1 MEQYVELGLFV
12 KEQEDGSLLIQ
23 KSEYIE
29 DGWFIHKKENGFH
42 LYEIPCFG
50 GEESFIDVY
59 SDFESAYSFA
69 MELC

>member
-1 MEQYVELGLFV
+1 MEQYVKLGLFV

-29 DGWFIHKKENGFH
+29 NGWFIHKKENGFH
-42 LYEIPCFG
+42 LYEIPLFG
-50 GEESFIDVY
+50 GEESLIDVY
-59 SDFESAYSFA
+59 SDFESAYSSA

>member
-1 MEQYVELGLFV
+1 MEQYVKLGLFV

-42 LYEIPCFG
+42 LYEIHLFG
-50 GEESFIDVY
+50 GEESLIDVY
-59 SDFESAYSFA
+59 SDFESAYSSA

>member
-1 MEQYVELGLFV
+1 MEQYVKLGLFV

-29 DGWFIHKKENGFH
+29 DGWFLHKKENGFH

-50 GEESFIDVY
+50 GEESLIDVY
-59 SDFESAYSFA
+59 SDFESAYSSA

>member
-1 MEQYVELGLFV
+1 MEQYVKLGLFV

-42 LYEIPCFG
+42 LYEIPLFG
-50 GEESFIDVY
+50 GEESLIDVY
-59 SDFESAYSFA
+59 SDFESAYSSA

>member
-1 MEQYVELGLFV
+1 MEQYVKLGLFV

-50 GEESFIDVY
+50 GEESLIDVY
-59 SDFESAYSFA
+59 SDFESAYSSA

>member
-1 MEQYVELGLFV
+1 MEQYVKLGLFV

-29 DGWFIHKKENGFH
+29 DGWLIHKKENGFH
-42 LYEIPCFG
+42 LYEIPLFG
-50 GEESFIDVY
+50 GEESLIDVY
-59 SDFESAYSFA
+59 SDFESAYSSA

>member
-1 MEQYVELGLFV
+1 MEQYIELGLFV

-29 DGWFIHKKENGFH
+29 DGWLIHKKENGFH
-42 LYEIPCFG
+42 LYEIPLFG
-50 GEESFIDVY
+50 GEESLIDVY
-59 SDFESAYSFA
+59 SDFESAYSSA

>member
-1 MEQYVELGLFV
+1 MEQYTELGLFV

-29 DGWFIHKKENGFH
+29 DGWFIHKKEDGFY

-50 GEESFIDVY
+50 GEESLIDVY
-59 SDFESAYSFA
+59 SDFESAYSSA
-69 MELC
+69 MEFC

>member
-1 MEQYVELGLFV
+1 MQQYVELGLFV
-12 KEQEDGSLLIQ
+12 KEQKDGSILIQ

-29 DGWFIHKKENGFH
+29 DGWFIHKKEDGFY

-50 GEESFIDVY
+50 GEESLIDVY
-59 SDFESAYSFA
+59 SDFKSAYSSA

>member
-1 MEQYVELGLFV
+1 MEQYVKLGLFV

-42 LYEIPCFG
+42 LYEIPLFG
-50 GEESFIDVY
+50 GEESLIDVY
-59 SDFESAYSFA
+59 SDFESAYSSA
-69 MELC
+69 VELC

>member
-1 MEQYVELGLFV
+1 MEQYVKLGLFV

-42 LYEIPCFG
+42 LYEIPLFG
-50 GEESFIDVY
+50 GEESLIDVY
-59 SDFESAYSFA
+59 SDFKSAYSSA

>member
-1 MEQYVELGLFV
+1 MEQYVKLGLFV

-29 DGWFIHKKENGFH
+29 DGWLIHKKEDGFY

-50 GEESFIDVY
+50 GEESLIDVY
-59 SDFESAYSFA
+59 SDFESAYSSA

>member
-1 MEQYVELGLFV
+1 MEQYVKLGLFV

-42 LYEIPCFG
+42 LYEIPLFG
-50 GEESFIDVY
+50 GEESLIDVY
-59 SDFESAYSFA
+59 SDFESAHSSA

>member
-1 MEQYVELGLFV
+1 MEQYVKLGLFV
-12 KEQEDGSLLIQ
+12 KEQEDGSLRIQ

-50 GEESFIDVY
+50 GEESLIDVY
-59 SDFESAYSFA
+59 SDFESAYSSA